1 MASKAVMSEVL
12 FVGLVEA
19 MHLLYTICP
28 SAFTPI
34 ARKEETPTMEYAG
47 ATPTSETAFENTGE
61 PSGEKE
67 ESPMMQAVAEQLE
80 MIFLIAQMFD
90 ALVRTYP
97 GLQAELGELLS
108 RLWERIDGFS
118 TRWFGVSVYAEAESE
133 G

>member
-1 MASKAVMSEVL
+1 MARKAVMNEVL

-34 ARKEETPTMEYAG
+34 AREEETHATEYAG
-47 ATPTSETAFENTGE
+47 ATPASETTFENTGE
-61 PSGEKE
+61 PSGENE
-67 ESPMMQAVAEQLE
+67 ERTMMQAVAEQLE

-97 GLQAELGELLS
+97 ALQAEMGELLN

-118 TRWFGVSVYAEAESE
+118 VRWFGVGIYAEAESE
-133 G
+133 

>member
-1 MASKAVMSEVL
+1 MNEVL

-34 ARKEETPTMEYAG
+34 AREEETHATEYAG
-47 ATPTSETAFENTGE
+47 ATPTSETTFENTGE

-97 GLQAELGELLS
+97 ALETELGELLK
-108 RLWERIDGFS
+108 RLWDKIDDFS
-118 TRWFGVSVYAEAESE
+118 VAWFGVSIYAEAE
-133 G
+133 